1 MTRRLF
7 STYIPEIF
15 EIKCLQ
21 IVYDKPI
28 VLCPLEN
35 NTKRIQ
41 FIEMKRTHW
50 LLARH
55 TWLIFIIFK
64 NIFSSRWRIQNYVGW
79 SGGCFKVSEY
89 HQ

>member
-21 IVYDKPI
+21 IVNDKPI

-55 TWLIFIIFK
+55 T
-64 NIFSSRWRIQNYVGW
+64 
-79 SGGCFKVSEY
+79 
-89 HQ
+89 

>member
-1 MTRRLF
+1 MITWLF
-7 STYIPEIF
+7 SAHISQMV
-15 EIKCLQ
+15 EIKYLQ
-21 IVYDKPI
+21 IVNNTRID
-28 VLCPLEN
+28 LSPLEN

-79 SGGCFKVSEY
+79 SGGGFKISEY